1 MLKNFQLRIFNCL
14 AYFFKLLLTFIIMA
28 YIIINVDARVAQL
41 VEHDLAKVGVA
52 GSSPVSRFLKPLILR
67 GFRDI
72 GNHEVIKKVIRRMF
86 GYLFYF
92 ACNSGMPLTRSDFLS
107 MLFLFLW

>member
-1 MLKNFQLRIFNCL
+1 MAVRQKRNII
-14 AYFFKLLLTFIIMA
+14 YF
-28 YIIINVDARVAQL
+28 ARVAQL

-52 GSSPVSRFLKPLILR
+52 GSSPVSRSLEPLILR